1 MPTLTHSCFYVL
13 FFNADVELLMLRSA
27 ESPAPGDY
35 NPRYPDGS
43 QISQR
48 FSTANPKSNLEQLIH
63 EAKQLPGPGQYELKD
78 PVRKGGVISKAVS
91 KSETDWLIYR
101 ASSIPGPKYDLPPM
115 RVQGLFGKISEGRPK
130 SDLEWTIYRAKQLPA
145 PDTYKLLGDFEKT
158 AALNENNNVYG
169 SRKKKKMESVE
180 MQHSASAPALGSPA

>member
-1 MPTLTHSCFYVL
+1 VL

-169 SRKKKKMESVE
+169 SRKKKRMESVE